1 MAKGNVYV
9 YVQNIDGEPLMP
21 TRRCGKVRR
30 MLKSGQAVV
39 VKREPFTIKLTYETT
54 DFIQDVTLG
63 VDAGSKTVGVSA
75 CTKTEEV
82 YASEVELRDDIT
94 DNLGTR
100 REYRRSRRNRKK
112 RYRKPRFN
120 NRVHS
125 KNKGWLAPSVEAKTG
140 THIRVIKDI
149 MKILP
154 ISKMV
159 IEGAAFDTQK
169 IKAILNGEKI
179 PEGTDYQKGEQSDFF
194 NVREYVLHRDNHICR
209 CCKGKSKDKILEV
222 HHIVSRKTGGD
233 SPNNL
238 VTLCRTCHENYHRGI
253 IDLPDNI
260 KKPQNMKD
268 AAFMGIMRWTLYNR
282 LKEEYPDMVKLTYGY
297 ITKSVRIEHDL
308 EKSHTA
314 DARCI
319 AGCPDAKELGYYFYQ
334 KKVRNHNR
342 QLHKANIL
350 KGGIR
355 KSNQAPK
362 YVEGFRLFD
371 KVKYN
376 NVECF
381 IFGRRSSGYFDIRK
395 LDKTKVHA
403 SVSYKKLKLIER
415 SKTLLTER
423 RMRRA

>member
-1 MAKGNVYV
+1 MAKGMVYV
-9 YVQNIDGEPLMP
+9 YVQNIDGKPLMP

-39 VKREPFTIKLTYETT
+39 VKREPFTIRLTYETT
-54 DFIQDVTLG
+54 DFVQDITLG
-63 VDAGSKTVGVSA
+63 VDAGSKIIGVSA
-75 CTKTEEV
+75 CTQTDEV
-82 YASEVELRDDIT
+82 YAGEVELRNDIV
-94 DNLGTR
+94 DNLSTR
-100 REYRRSRRNRKK
+100 RQYRRSRRNRKK

-125 KNKGWLAPSVEAKTG
+125 KNKGWLAPSVEAKIS

-154 ISKMV
+154 ISKIV
-159 IEGAAFDTQK
+159 IEAAAFDTQK
-169 IKAILNGEKI
+169 IKAVLNGEKI
-179 PEGTDYQKGEQSDFF
+179 PEGCDYQKGEQFGFF
-194 NVREYVLHRDNHICR
+194 NVREYVLYRDDHICR
-209 CCKGKSKDKILEV
+209 CCKGKSKDNILEV

-233 SPNNL
+233 SPDNL
-238 VTLCRTCHENYHRGI
+238 VTLCRTCHENYHKGI
-253 IDLPDNI
+253 ITLPKSI
-260 KKPQNMKD
+260 KKPESMKD
-268 AAFMGIMRWTLYNR
+268 STFMGIMRWTLYNR
-282 LKEEYPDMVKLTYGY
+282 LKEEYKDTVKLTYGY
-297 ITKSVRIEHDL
+297 ITKSVRIEHNL
-308 EKSHTA
+308 EKSHMT

-319 AGCPDAKELGYYFYQ
+319 AGYPDAKELGYYFYQ

-362 YVEGFRLFD
+362 YVVGFRLFD
-371 KVKYN
+371 KVRYN
-376 NVECF
+376 NTECF

-395 LDKTKVHA
+395 LDKTKVHTSA
-403 SVSYKKLKLIER
+403 SYKKLKLIER
-415 SKTLLTER
+415 SKTILTE